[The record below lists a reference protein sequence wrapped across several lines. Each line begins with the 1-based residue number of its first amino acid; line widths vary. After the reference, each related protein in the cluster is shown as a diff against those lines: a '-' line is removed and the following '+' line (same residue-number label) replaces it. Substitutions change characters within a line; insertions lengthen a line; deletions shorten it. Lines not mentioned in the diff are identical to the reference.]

1 MTLAFKGE
9 QKFQSKATIALPDFT
24 RPPVSS
30 SCHEWSLDDLENLQR
45 QMSRYV
51 HSVVYSDEFAVE
63 ESNNRKSHSKK
74 KQTQSELR
82 DVFTVFIQPKLKVD
96 LNAEENFRDSD
107 TLELLN
113 SILFIVN
120 SEVNHF
126 KAHLRQFI
134 VDDKGLVIIANFGL
148 RGSTYPNMIE
158 ERAIPCVTNIKTL
171 LKTEL
176 DLECKM
182 GATYGKAFCGTV
194 GGKSRHEYAILGP
207 SVNLAARLM
216 ASASNPGILV
226 DEQVKLKAGERPFS
240 ALAPVKAKGY
250 DNLVKIY
257 NPAESVRKAWRNVS
271 QEFVGRQEEIESL
284 LTLAESVSS
293 DQGNAQSTAVFVS
306 GPYGIGKSYVLSQA
320 AQEIEK
326 SAKNQGHPYHI
337 SRYVFCEEDSFQP
350 FR

>member
-1 MTLAFKGE
+1 
-9 QKFQSKATIALPDFT
+9 
-24 RPPVSS
+24 
-30 SCHEWSLDDLENLQR
+30 
-45 QMSRYV
+45 MSRYV

-63 ESNNRKSHSKK
+63 ETQNNRKAHSKK

-82 DVFTVFIQPKLKVD
+82 DVFTVFIQPTLKED
-96 LNAEENFRDSD
+96 LNAGDAVDDE

-134 VDDKGLVIIANFGL
+134 VDDKGLVVIANFGL
-148 RGSTYPNMIE
+148 RGSTFPNMVE
-158 ERAIPCVTNIKTL
+158 ERAIPCITNIKTL

-176 DLECKM
+176 GLECKM
-182 GATYGKAFCGTV
+182 GATMGSAYCGVV
-194 GGKSRHEYAILGP
+194 GGKTRHEYAILGP

-216 ASASNPGILV
+216 ASTSNPGILV

-250 DNLVKIY
+250 DDLVKIY
-257 NPAESVRKAWRNVS
+257 NPAESVRKSWKNVAD
-271 QEFVGRQEEIESL
+271 EFVGRQEEIDKLTSL
-284 LTLAESVSS
+284 AQSVSS
-293 DQGNAQSTAVFVS
+293 RTGRPNIVFIS

-320 AQEIEK
+320 AQEIEDC
-326 SAKNQGHPYHI
+326 AKKLDHSYHI
-337 SRYVFCEEDSFQP
+337 SRHVFCEEDSFQP
-350 FR
+350 FS